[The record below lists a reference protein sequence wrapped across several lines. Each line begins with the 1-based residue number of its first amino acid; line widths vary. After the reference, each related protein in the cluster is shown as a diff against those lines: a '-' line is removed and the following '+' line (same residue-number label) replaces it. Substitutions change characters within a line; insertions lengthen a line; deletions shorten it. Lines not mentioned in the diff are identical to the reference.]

1 MSTERDITKTL
12 SFWQQR
18 TTRTLTE
25 EDAREIDRNL
35 TAYFELLMEWS
46 TGERSPVE
54 GAARL

>member
-35 TAYFELLMEWS
+35 TAYFELLLEWS

-54 GAARL
+54 GAA

>member
-25 EDAREIDRNL
+25 EDAREIDKNL
-35 TAYFELLMEWS
+35 TAYFELLLEWS
-46 TGERSPVE
+46 MGERSPVE
-54 GAARL
+54 GAA